1 MTMVT
6 YNVHVPATSAN
17 LGPGFDTLG
26 MAVELFLHVQA
37 TFGGN
42 DGIEVRAMAEEG
54 ADKVPRDERNLIYQS
69 MVRLFQAVKEP
80 MPTVHMIIESEI
92 PLTSGLGSSAA
103 AIVAGVTLANAYLG
117 QPFSSGE
124 LLNLA
129 TLIEGH
135 PDNVAPALMGGL
147 VAATYDTKR
156 GRVYAHQVH
165 PSPGLS
171 LLALRPPYELA
182 TEKARQ
188 ALPAMYS
195 REDVV
200 YALGQLALLLEAFHH
215 EAWDL
220 LRLALGDRL
229 HEPYRLPLIPG
240 AERLFAL
247 GQETPSLGMYL
258 SGAGP
263 TLMALFK
270 SDADRRK
277 WLQWIETYGGLN
289 GWQALPL
296 RPTPHGASFT
306 VFEPSVESP

>member
-1 MTMVT
+1 MIT
-6 YNVHVPATSAN
+6 YDVKVPATSAN

-26 MAVELFLHVQA
+26 MAVELFLNVQA
-37 TFGGN
+37 TFGGGE
-42 DGIEVRAMAEEG
+42 GIDVRAMAEGGE
-54 ADKVPRDERNLIYQS
+54 DRVPRDERNLIYQS
-69 MVRLFQAVKEP
+69 MVRLFQAAKEP
-80 MPTVHMIIESEI
+80 MPNVHLVIESDI

-117 QPFSSGE
+117 APFSSGD
-124 LLNLA
+124 LLHLA

-135 PDNVAPALMGGL
+135 PDNVAPALLGGL
-147 VAATYDTKR
+147 VAATYDKRR

-165 PSPGLS
+165 SAPGLS

-188 ALPAMYS
+188 ALPDMYS

-200 YALGQLALLLEAFHH
+200 YALGQLALLLEAIHH

-220 LRLALGDRL
+220 LRLALNDRL

-240 AERLFAL
+240 AERLLAL
-247 GQETPSLGMYL
+247 GQEAPSLGMYL

-270 SDADRRK
+270 TDADRAA
-277 WLQWIETYGGLN
+277 WLAWTESYGGLT
-289 GWQALPL
+289 GWRALPL
-296 RPTPHGASFT
+296 RPTPIGATLT
-306 VFEPSVESP
+306 VRETSVESP